1 MESCLGQPELIRP
14 FLSFFGSNGGT
25 RLSADTRALR
35 LVAVT
40 AFTVVTVSAASRCC
54 DALNAVEETLR
65 SKVRIAGST
74 PAVTTFFCSLKK

>member
-1 MESCLGQPELIRP
+1 M
-14 FLSFFGSNGGT
+14 
-25 RLSADTRALR
+25 LR

-74 PAVTTFFCSLKK
+74 PAVTTFFCCKIFPPNERNVALIRLIGSGRSQAE

>member
-1 MESCLGQPELIRP
+1 M
-14 FLSFFGSNGGT
+14 
-25 RLSADTRALR
+25 RALR

-40 AFTVVTVSAASRCC
+40 ALTVVTVSAASRCC

-74 PAVTTFFCSLKK
+74 PAATTFFCSLKNEKKSLQR